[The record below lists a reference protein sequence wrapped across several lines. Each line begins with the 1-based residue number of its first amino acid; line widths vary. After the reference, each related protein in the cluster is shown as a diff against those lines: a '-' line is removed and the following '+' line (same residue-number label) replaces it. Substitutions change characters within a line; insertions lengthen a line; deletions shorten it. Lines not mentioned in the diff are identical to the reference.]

1 MDSLSQRYERLWPHA
16 TVMGPQDE
24 TPRLTVV
31 LFHGC
36 GGAGRNI
43 HLFARYAVSL
53 GLRAV
58 IVDAYGPRGLKRRLA
73 AFLACNGL
81 WLRGYERSGDVLA
94 MLWGLSQRPEVDGV
108 VLAGWS
114 HGAWAI
120 MDLMT
125 QGLTRP
131 GEARLSDP
139 DPRWLADV
147 RGLFLMYPYVN
158 FLARAK
164 DRSWRTIRPTLMV
177 MALRD
182 HLAGFSLSLKAV
194 RHLRRQGVP
203 LETVVVD
210 STHAFDELGADR
222 FGFMKYDPQSV
233 ETVRAAF
240 AEFVSGLKPAQ

>member
-1 MDSLSQRYERLWPHA
+1 MSQRFERLWPHT
-16 TVMGPQDE
+16 TVLGPADDV
-24 TPRLTVV
+24 PRLTLV

-36 GGAGRNI
+36 GGVGRNI
-43 HLFARYAVSL
+43 HLFAHYAVSL

-58 IVDAYGPRGLKRRLA
+58 IVDSYAPRGVKRRMA
-73 AFLACNGL
+73 AFFACNGL

-94 MLWGLSQRPEVDGV
+94 ILWGLSQRPEVDGI
-108 VLAGWS
+108 VLGGWS

-125 QGLTRP
+125 QDLRKR
-131 GEARLSDP
+131 GEAHLSDP
-139 DPRWLADV
+139 DPRWLEAV

-164 DRSWRTIRPTLMV
+164 DRPWRTLKPTLMV

-182 HLAGFSLSLKAV
+182 HLARFSLSLKAV

-203 LETVVVD
+203 LDTVVVD

-222 FGFMKYDPQSV
+222 FGFMKHDPQAV

-240 AEFVSGLKPAQ
+240 ADFIGALDHNVF

>member
-1 MDSLSQRYERLWPHA
+1 MDSLQQRFERLWPHV
-16 TVMGPQDE
+16 TVRGAPDSA
-24 TPRLTVV
+24 PRLTVV

-36 GGAGRNI
+36 GGVGRNI
-43 HLFARYAVSL
+43 TLFADYAVSL

-58 IVDAYGPRGLKRRLA
+58 IVDSYAPRGMKRRLA

-81 WLRGYERSGDVLA
+81 WLRGYTRSGDVLA
-94 MLWGLSQRPEVDGV
+94 LLWGLSQRSEVNGIL
-108 VLAGWS
+108 LAGWS

-125 QGLTRP
+125 QPLTRP

-139 DPRWLADV
+139 SPEPLTQV

-158 FLARAK
+158 FLARSMGKA
-164 DRSWRTIRPTLMV
+164 WRRQIPTLMV
-177 MALRD
+177 IALKD
-182 HLAGFSLSLKAV
+182 HLARFSLSLKAV
-194 RHLRRQGVP
+194 RRLRAQGVS

-233 ETVRAAF
+233 STVRAAF
-240 AEFVSGLKPAQ
+240 AEFVRRFKT